1 MREREISES
10 ARRMD
15 AEGGVE
21 TRCQGYFL
29 KLGHERIR
37 VVRRRRA
44 EGEALLEGMRDLL
57 REWTPRGSGD
67 TLPGLLLELEVGP
80 RTHQS

>member
-1 MREREISES
+1 
-10 ARRMD
+10 MD

-21 TRCQGYFL
+21 TCCQGYFL

-37 VVRRRRA
+37 VARRRSA
-44 EGEALLEGMRDLL
+44 EGEALLELEGMRDLL

-67 TLPGLLLELEVGP
+67 TLPGLLLEFEVGP